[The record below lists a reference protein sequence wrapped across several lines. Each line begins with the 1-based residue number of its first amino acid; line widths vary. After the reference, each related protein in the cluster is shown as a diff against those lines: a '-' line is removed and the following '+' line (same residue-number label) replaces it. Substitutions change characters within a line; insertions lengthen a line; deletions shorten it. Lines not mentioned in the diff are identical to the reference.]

1 MLDAHKSSAATEN
14 MRNVQLAKIFEAT
27 ASCASLIASFSVLIW
42 MLRLCQ
48 HGVDFTDEG
57 FYLNWIAIP
66 QEYRASISQ
75 FGFVYNPLFRL
86 VGQDIVLLRQ
96 ANVLIIFCCAF
107 LLSLTTLHT
116 LLASPSG
123 KSDGTERRLLAPALV
138 IASGALTFFD
148 LWLPTPN
155 YNSLTF
161 VSLMVTSIGVLLTSR
176 ALARSSVGGWV
187 VVGAG
192 GALAF
197 LAKPP
202 AAALLGALVLAF
214 TLAVDKFSIRGL
226 LASILTAL
234 LILILVALAVDGSL
248 RGFVARMQLGFELS
262 TVLAAGQSLGN
273 LFHLDGLT
281 LSREQRV
288 NFGQLLVLAYVMIVL
303 TASARSALRIAS
315 ATIAAI
321 ASAGVVGVSLGWMSP
336 TISYEP
342 FQPLLFCA
350 ILFATVVAALLF
362 SPWRRALLSREIL
375 ATTAFFVV
383 LPYVYALGT
392 NNNYWQHGARA
403 GFFWLMA
410 AVVLKTAPAAKE
422 GPLARW
428 RLTPVLAAALV
439 ATTGILFASAE
450 HPYRQI
456 APLRMQN
463 TASEFGS
470 GNQQLLLNS
479 EAAAYVRNLR
489 TIAAENGFALGRPVI
504 DLSGVS
510 PGAIYALGGKPP
522 GVAWLSAGY
531 PGSSNFLKA
540 ALANVGCAQLASSWL
555 LTEPGSP
562 DSFSF
567 DVLSPFGIDVLR
579 DYKEVGV
586 IQSVR
591 AFAPVKFEQR
601 LYKPVRDLKDAVDA
615 CERARAAKP

>member
-1 MLDAHKSSAATEN
+1 MRSVQSAK
-14 MRNVQLAKIFEAT
+14 VFEA
-27 ASCASLIASFSVLIW
+27 AAFCASLIASFSVLIW

-48 HGVDFTDEG
+48 HGLDFTDEG
-57 FYLNWIAIP
+57 FYLNWIAVP

-86 VGQDIVLLRQ
+86 VGQDVVLLRQ

-107 LLSLTTLHT
+107 LLSLAILHT

-123 KSDGTERRLLAPALV
+123 KPDVPAGRLFAAALV
-138 IASGALTFFD
+138 IASGSLTFFD

-161 VSLMVTSIGVLLTSR
+161 ISLMVTSVGVLLTGR
-176 ALARSSVGGWV
+176 ALARLSLGGWV

-214 TLAVDKFSIRGL
+214 AVAVGRFSIRGL
-226 LASILTAL
+226 LASVLTAL
-234 LILILVALAVDGSL
+234 LILIFAAMAVDGSPQ
-248 RGFVARMQLGFELS
+248 GFVARMQHGFELS
-262 TVLAAGQSLGN
+262 VMLAAGQSIGN
-273 LFHLDGLT
+273 LFHLDVFT
-281 LSREQRV
+281 LSQEQRV
-288 NFGQLLVLAYVMIVL
+288 NFGQLLVLAFVLIVL

-315 ATIAAI
+315 AIIAAI
-321 ASAGVVGVSLGWMSP
+321 ASAVVVAVNLGWMTP

-362 SPWRRALLSREIL
+362 SQWRSALLSREIV

-392 NNNYWQHGARA
+392 NNNYWQQGARA
-403 GFFWLMA
+403 GFFWLLA
-410 AVVLKTAPAAKE
+410 AVVLKIAPGAKE
-422 GPLARW
+422 GTLSRHLNPL
-428 RLTPVLAAALV
+428 LAAALV
-439 ATTGILFASAE
+439 ATVGILFASAE

-463 TASEFGS
+463 TATELGV
-470 GNQQLLLNS
+470 GHQQLLLNS
-479 EAAAYVRNLR
+479 EAAAYVHNLK
-489 TIAAENGFALGRPVI
+489 TIAADNGFAPGSPVI

-510 PGAIYALGGKPP
+510 PGAVYALGGKAP
-522 GVAWLSAGY
+522 GAAWLIAGY

-540 ALANVGCAQLASSWL
+540 ALANVGCAQLVSSWL

-567 DVLSPFGIDVLR
+567 DELSPFGIDVLR
-579 DYKEVGV
+579 DYKEVGAV
-586 IQSVR
+586 QSVR

-601 LYKPVRDLKDAVDA
+601 LYKPVRNPKDAADA
-615 CERARAAKP
+615 CERANTVKP